1 MLLARKL
8 VLPLCLKVKPSASS
22 FPLSRPA
29 DGGKRAPEAGRAEA
43 SQLWPQTRRREAA
56 RGVAPLVR
64 TLCRCASRQ
73 EATKHSGPQWKVL
86 NWPLCSWAGEP
97 GCTLHRPLCTFC
109 RLLERSQRQRRREPS
124 APSSVVEV
132 PSARLS
138 KTYGTIAQLWGRQ
151 GGSHT

>member
-1 MLLARKL
+1 MGFDNSRGRQLTSDQVSAPLLLARKL

-73 EATKHSGPQWKVL
+73 EATKHSGPHWKVL
-86 NWPLCSWAGEP
+86 NWTLCSDDKFYQP
-97 GCTLHRPLCTFC
+97 IRYIRP
-109 RLLERSQRQRRREPS
+109 
-124 APSSVVEV
+124 
-132 PSARLS
+132 
-138 KTYGTIAQLWGRQ
+138 
-151 GGSHT
+151 